1 MNVYFLDGKTGV
13 FDIEDLIAVLRRDN
27 AENIFVCTVP
37 KELKYVD
44 YMVVITARS
53 HRHMKAMAEFVRKM
67 FKIKCGKG
75 DVIPKIE
82 GKNSDEWL
90 AMDLGNIALHIFS
103 AKIRKHYDLEML
115 WSVGP
120 NYDTET
126 NKPDDPIYEMFDK
139 HSFFFGQTPSENS
152 PSNSSSSENTVNFKD
167 KRTYS
172 FDDVKNV
179 ELEDKQ
185 K

>member
-1 MNVYFLDGKTGV
+1 
-13 FDIEDLIAVLRRDN
+13 
-27 AENIFVCTVP
+27 
-37 KELKYVD
+37 
-44 YMVVITARS
+44 
-53 HRHMKAMAEFVRKM
+53 MKAMAEFVRKM
-67 FKIKCGKG
+67 FKIKRSKNE
-75 DVIPKIE
+75 VIPKIE
-82 GKNSDEWL
+82 GKNSEEWL

-139 HSFFFGQTPSENS
+139 HSFLFGQPTSDNN

-167 KRTYS
+167 KRMHS
-172 FDDVKNV
+172 FDEDVNHV